1 MQKFL
6 LTAAALLAI
15 TYGQAQAAYQ
25 QSFEGNH
32 NQILNQGWRFIAL
45 NGTPENNGIYSTSPS
60 IQAIGIIGG
69 SAGMATFNIVNQ
81 IPSHIQG
88 LDCVIVSPAISVA
101 SASSQ
106 VSYTTGSV
114 SIGPNESSHYS
125 LYIITKTEVD
135 DAVNQGN
142 LKNLLNAKMAED
154 ESTLT
159 NESVGTSFHL
169 TDYTGEDVYFVFRL
183 HNSPGNSIFL
193 VDDFTVTGATLGNH
207 EFTKPVLAVYPN
219 PVKDL
224 ITVDHKAIEEISF
237 TDLNGRVVSTL
248 TYNIPD
254 TVQIDVSGF
263 SQGIYIMSVKTAYG
277 ITTKKVIK
285 S

>member
-45 NGTPENNGIYSTSPS
+45 NGNPENNGIYSTSAS

-81 IPSHIQG
+81 IPSHIPN

-101 SASSQ
+101 SENSQ

-114 SIGPNESSHYS
+114 RVGANASSHYS
-125 LYIITKTEVD
+125 LYIITKTEID
-135 DAVNQGN
+135 NAANQGN
-142 LKNLLNAKMAED
+142 LKNLLNGKMAED
-154 ESTLT
+154 ESTLA
-159 NESVGTSFHL
+159 NESVGTGFNL
-169 TDYTGEDVYFVFRL
+169 TDYAGEDVYFVFRL

-193 VDDFTVTGATLGNH
+193 VDDFTVTGATLGN
-207 EFTKPVLAVYPN
+207 EDFSRTGPAIYPN
-219 PVKDL
+219 PAKDL
-224 ITVDHKAIEEISF
+224 ITVDYEAIEEISL
-237 TDLNGRVVSTL
+237 TDSNGRTV
-248 TYNIPD
+248 YNKNYNTQD
-254 TVQIDVSGF
+254 TVQADVSQLA
-263 SQGIYIMSVKTAYG
+263 QGIYIMSVKTAYG